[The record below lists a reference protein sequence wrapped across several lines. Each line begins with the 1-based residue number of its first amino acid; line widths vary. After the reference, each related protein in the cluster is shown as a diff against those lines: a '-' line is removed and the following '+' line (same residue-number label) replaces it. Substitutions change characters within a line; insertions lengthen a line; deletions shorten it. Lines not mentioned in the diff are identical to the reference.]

1 MRESTLWAACRQPPR
16 TGGRPLPQLLPIDQT
31 SPSDTTC
38 HPPIAAVSHS
48 LEYLITKNQIYKNI
62 YYFCNHNNYH
72 QVTIFNRPLF
82 QNVLLASNVDIFFYL
97 HRRVFI
103 WSLCLGLLYLST
115 VGWYHYQQSRRKG
128 AMVVP
133 QLNDPERNCKQLH
146 FPIIPW
152 GDHIFLPP
160 SSHKQNW
167 QWKN

>member
-1 MRESTLWAACRQPPR
+1 MPA
-16 TGGRPLPQLLPIDQT
+16 T
-31 SPSDTTC
+31 SPYWWSPAPLTSSYWPNLHHLTLRYYL
-38 HPPIAAVSHS
+38 PPPDCCSVAFTGISYHQKS
-48 LEYLITKNQIYKNI
+48 NLSI
-62 YYFCNHNNYH
+62 YYFYYHNNYH